1 MSSTGGGGG
10 NSING
15 GGSTSG
21 LTFNSSTSTLTIGS
35 GGASSVII
43 TGSGN
48 STVMNPLTRN
58 LDAGLYNITNIN
70 TLQSDIYIDT
80 STFRCATASGLAS
93 MNFYNCSSESIL
105 DANLQYRK
113 VLDTATNNLT
123 LRDGNNNILTINTP
137 STMTI
142 NSNLT
147 LNTFT
152 GVNGTITNIK
162 TDVLNLNGGAS
173 NGSLFWSSANS
184 TIIANSTIDLQNNI
198 LYAQQVICGRNNTSN
213 VDIPEF
219 ILLNRSNYQYFL
231 DVKDNDKTIKIR
243 NQGVA
248 NFGYIIDS
256 FINPPVLSFDNTYL
270 KLSAFD
276 PVNNSATTTLSNI
289 NLSNINLNSSYL
301 NTTSGNL
308 NITSGN
314 LNITSSVFNIT
325 PNINVSN
332 AIKAVNTPY
341 VLTGNTTTSITG
353 YLLDTN
359 QNKPTL
365 SISGSNIILSAVT
378 PSTNTSQA
386 LSTINLNTLPSSA
399 VPVGSIILY
408 AGTNPLVPT
417 NYLICDGSAYSI
429 STYNALYTVLGSAWI
444 NLDDATKF
452 NVPDLL
458 DRFPIGVG
466 NGGSYSLGQKGGL
479 NYISI
484 GADNL
489 PAHTH
494 AINDNGH
501 SHSVIDTGHAHQF
514 GQGGVYTGGI
524 GQFRAGDPNTGG
536 PMTSTAT
543 TGVLINSSPTNITV
557 GNNTTAHATINSTP
571 PFLGL
576 VYLIRY
582 Q

>member
-15 GGSTSG
+15 GGSSSG

-58 LDAGLYNITNIN
+58 LDAGLYNITNVN
-70 TLQSDIYIDT
+70 TLQSDNYIDT
-80 STFRCATASGLAS
+80 SVFRCATASGLAS

-123 LRDGNNNILTINTP
+123 LRDGNNNVLTMNTP

-142 NSNLT
+142 NSNLS

-162 TDVLNLNGGAS
+162 TNVLNLNGGAS

-184 TIIANSTIDLQNNI
+184 TINANSTIDLQDNI

-248 NFGYIIDS
+248 NFGYILDS
-256 FINPPVLSFDNTYL
+256 FINPPIISFDNTYL
-270 KLSAFD
+270 KLNAFD
-276 PVNNSATTTLSNI
+276 PINNSATTTLSNI

-332 AIKAVNTPY
+332 AIKSVNTPY

-378 PSTNTSQA
+378 PSTNTSQP

-399 VPVGSIILY
+399 VPIGSIILY
-408 AGTNPLVPT
+408 AGNNPLVPT
-417 NYLICDGSAYSI
+417 NYLICDGGNYSKTVYNLLYAVIGDAYGLS
-429 STYNALYTVLGSAWI
+429 
-444 NLDDATKF
+444 DATFFK
-452 NVPDLL
+452 VPDLI
-458 DRFPIGVG
+458 DRFPIGTG
-466 NGGSYSLGQKGGL
+466 TGASYSLGQKGGY

-484 GADNL
+484 GANNL
-489 PAHTH
+489 PEHTH
-494 AINDNGH
+494 EIIDNGH
-501 SHSVIDTGHAHQF
+501 SHSIIDTGHAHQF
-514 GQGGVYTGGI
+514 SQGGVFTTGV
-524 GQFRAGDPNTGG
+524 GQFRCGDPNTGG

-543 TGVLINSSPTNITV
+543 TGILINNNITNISV

>member
-1 MSSTGGGGG
+1 MSSVGGGGG

-15 GGSTSG
+15 GGASSG
-21 LTFNSSTSTLTIGS
+21 LTFNSTTSTLTIGS
-35 GGASSVII
+35 GGSSSVII

-70 TLQSDIYIDT
+70 TLQSDNYIDT
-80 STFRCATASGLAS
+80 SVFRCATASGLAS
-93 MNFYNCSSESIL
+93 MNFYNCSSESIS
-105 DANLQYRK
+105 DINLQYRK
-113 VLDTATNNLT
+113 VLDTTNNNLT
-123 LRDGNNNILTINTP
+123 LRDGNNNVLTTNTP
-137 STMTI
+137 TTMTI
-142 NSNLT
+142 SSNLT

-162 TDVLNLNGGAS
+162 TDNLNLNGGAS
-173 NGSLFWSSANS
+173 NSSLFWSSGNS
-184 TIIANSTIDLQNNI
+184 YIMGNTSIDLLQNT
-198 LYAQQVICGRNNTSN
+198 LYAKQVVCGRNNTDSL
-213 VDIPEF
+213 IPEF
-219 ILLNRSNYQYFL
+219 VLKAPNNFEYYL
-231 DVKDNDKTIKIR
+231 DVQNSDKSIR
-243 NQGVA
+243 VRQQGTTA
-248 NFGYIIDS
+248 NGYILDTGL
-256 FINPPVLSFDNTYL
+256 NPPIISFDNTYL

-276 PVNNSATTTLSNI
+276 PINISATTTLSNI
-289 NLSNINLNSSYL
+289 NLSNIILNTPYL

-308 NITSGN
+308 NIISGN

-332 AIKAVNTPY
+332 AIKSVNTPY

-399 VPVGSIILY
+399 VPIGSIILY
-408 AGTNPLVPT
+408 AGNNPLVPT
-417 NYLICDGSAYSI
+417 NYLICDGGNYSKTAY
-429 STYNALYTVLGSAWI
+429 NLLYAVIGDAYGLT
-444 NLDDATKF
+444 DATFFK
-452 NVPDLL
+452 VPDMI
-458 DRFPIGVG
+458 DRFPIGTG
-466 NGGSYSLGQKGGL
+466 TGASYSLGQKGGY

-484 GADNL
+484 GANNL
-489 PAHTH
+489 PEHTH
-494 AINDNGH
+494 EIIDNGH
-501 SHSVIDTGHAHQF
+501 SHSIIDTGHAHQF
-514 GQGGVYTGGI
+514 SQGGVFTTGV
-524 GQFRAGDPNTGG
+524 GQFRCGDPNTGG

-543 TGVLINSSPTNITV
+543 TGILINNNITNISV